1 MYLLL
6 VAVALSLWKWQ
17 NIEPVASW
25 SWWIIIGVSAATAVW
40 WQVADSTGYTKRK
53 AMEREDNIKKER
65 NDRHRDA
72 LRGVNSK
79 RKK

>member
-6 VAVALSLWKWQ
+6 VAVALSLLKWQ

-25 SWWIIIGVSAATAVW
+25 SWLIIIGVYAATAVW
-40 WQVADSTGYTKRK
+40 WTVADSTGYTKRK
-53 AMEREDNIKKER
+53 AIEREDKVK
-65 NDRHRDA
+65 NDRTERHREA

-79 RKK
+79 RK